1 MMVTQL
7 KQRRVLSKRHLSND
21 EVEEILIYFSTSILE
36 KETEQDVFWDLVK
49 NVIARLGFVDCV
61 IYKINS
67 RTRKLVQRAAH
78 GPKNPEHKR
87 ILAPMEIPLG
97 SGITGFVATTGVA
110 ERIGDTRLDPRYII
124 DDEARRSELTVPIIV
139 NNKVVGVIDCEHPKK
154 NYFTEQDLKI
164 VKAIASICAI
174 KLKQLEAQKAVQQK
188 DSKLLQARHQLAEL
202 KVQAI
207 RAQMNPHFVFNALN
221 AVQHF
226 ITINDKKNALGFL
239 SAFSKLVR
247 LYLKNLEKDTLDL
260 FQEIAVVEQYLKLQK
275 LRYEGIFEYEIHL
288 PENEQ
293 EMVEVPALIIQLM
306 IEEAVENLAKNRL
319 AGKLTIGI
327 EIPDEYHVLVTLNI
341 SIRQAGKVQAQLESR
356 YTNEVANWSDHV
368 KLLKKVRHYTITTH
382 KEIQQEKKVT
392 HYRTKVMLPILH
404 HV

>member
-1 MMVTQL
+1 MMKTQL
-7 KQRRVLSKRHLSND
+7 KQKKVLSKRHLSND

-36 KETEQDVFWDLVK
+36 KEAEQDVFWDLVK

-61 IYKINS
+61 IYKINK

-78 GPKNPEHKR
+78 GPKNPKR
-87 ILAPMEIPLG
+87 KKILKPLEIPLG

-124 DDEARRSELTVPIIV
+124 DDEERRSELAVPIII
-139 NNKVVGVIDCEHPKK
+139 NNKVVGVIDCEHPMKD
-154 NYFTEQDLKI
+154 YFTEQDFRI

-188 DSKLLQARHQLAEL
+188 EYKLLQTRQQLAEL

-226 ITINDKKNALGFL
+226 ITINDKKNALRFL

-247 LYLKNLEKDTLDL
+247 LYLKNLEKDTIDL

-275 LRYEGIFEYEIHL
+275 LRYEGIFEYEITL
-288 PENEQ
+288 PEDEPSSIQ
-293 EMVEVPALIIQLM
+293 VPALIVQLM

-319 AGKLTIGI
+319 AGKLR
-327 EIPDEYHVLVTLNI
+327 I
-341 SIRQAGKVQAQLESR
+341 SIALPSEHHVAVIVDIAIRQSGKILTKLETR
-356 YTNEVANWSDHV
+356 YTNEVANWADHIN
-368 KLLKKVRHYTITTH
+368 LLKKVREYSITTS
-382 KEIQQEKKVT
+382 KEVIQNKDIT
-392 HYRTKVMLPILH
+392 HYRTQVLLPIL
-404 HV
+404 

>member
-1 MMVTQL
+1 MSVIQL
-7 KQRRVLSKRHLSND
+7 KRKKILSKRHLSND

-61 IYKINS
+61 IYKINT

-78 GPKNPEHKR
+78 GPKNPERKK
-87 ILAPMEIPLG
+87 ILTPMEIPLG

-110 ERIGDTRLDPRYII
+110 ERIGDTRIDPRYII
-124 DDEARRSELTVPIIV
+124 DDEERRSELTVPIIV
-139 NNKVVGVIDCEHPKK
+139 NNKVVGVIDCEHPRK

-174 KLKQLEAQKAVQQK
+174 KLKQLDAQKTVQQK
-188 DSKLLQARHQLAEL
+188 EYKLLQARQQLAEL

-226 ITINDKKNALGFL
+226 IAINDKKNALRFL

-247 LYLKNLEKDTLDL
+247 LYLKNLEKDTIDL
-260 FQEIAVVEQYLKLQK
+260 FQEIAVVEQYLKLQR
-275 LRYEGIFEYEIHL
+275 LRYEGIFEYEITL
-288 PENEQ
+288 PEDEPGSVQ
-293 EMVEVPALIIQLM
+293 VPALIVQLM

-319 AGKLTIGI
+319 AGKL
-327 EIPDEYHVLVTLNI
+327 EISIDLPDEHHVAVI
-341 SIRQAGKVQAQLESR
+341 VDIAIRQSGKILTKLEAR
-356 YTNEVANWSDHV
+356 YTNEVANWSDHIN
-368 KLLKKVRHYTITTH
+368 LLKKVRKYSITTS
-382 KEIQQEKKVT
+382 KEVVQRRGAT
-392 HYRTKVMLPILH
+392 HYRTKVLLPIL
-404 HV
+404 